1 MKIKNKKI
9 KKPLEEKGDSP
20 AASKPAAAGLEWRG
34 SPAQGQERT
43 AGHDLVPIPEHVDMA
58 WQHGGQMPD
67 ISSANNPRQDTGTTR
82 NVAVLLLAA
91 SLLQY
96 PVCSYR
102 CVEACHHVC
111 ACAFSLHAK
120 CFRKPFVLVSR
131 CRSTHVLGLG
141 VSSCMTRTEILI
153 ERVYD

>member
-1 MKIKNKKI
+1 M
-9 KKPLEEKGDSP
+9 EEKGDSP

-91 SLLQY
+91 SCYSTLY
-96 PVCSYR
+96 AATDAWR
-102 CVEACHHVC
+102 HVTC
-111 ACAFSLHAK
+111 A
-120 CFRKPFVLVSR
+120 P
-131 CRSTHVLGLG
+131 
-141 VSSCMTRTEILI
+141 VSSLFTQNVSENPL
-153 ERVYD
+153 Y